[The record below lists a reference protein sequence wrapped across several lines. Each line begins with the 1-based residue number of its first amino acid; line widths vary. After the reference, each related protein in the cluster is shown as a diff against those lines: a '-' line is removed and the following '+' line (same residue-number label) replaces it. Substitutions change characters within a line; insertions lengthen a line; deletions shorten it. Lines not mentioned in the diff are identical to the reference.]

1 MNTNSLPFF
10 LLTLLSI
17 SCTSQQ
23 IIQKPI
29 LFDDERKQLSLD
41 YLSERYNMEQT
52 EATITPKMVVVHWT
66 AIPTMDKTFQVFY
79 PATLPNHRATIQ
91 KASALNVSSQY
102 LIDQDGTTY
111 QLLADTV
118 FARHVIGLNHCAIGI
133 ENVGNGSDLPLTK
146 AQLKANKELIEQLA
160 EKFPIEY
167 VIGHYE
173 YKNFIG
179 HPLWKEIDPN
189 YLTQKTDPGEAFMK
203 KLRQKLRRL
212 NLKEVPE
219 RTAQ

>member
-1 MNTNSLPFF
+1 MNTNLFF
-10 LLTLLSI
+10 LILLTSLSV
-17 SCTSQQ
+17 SCASQQ

-29 LFDDERKQLSLD
+29 LFDEERKQLSLE
-41 YLSERYNMEQT
+41 YLSERYNMEQN

-66 AIPTMDKTFQVFY
+66 AVPTMEKTFEVFY
-79 PATLPNHRATIQ
+79 PATLPNHRANIQ

-102 LIDQDGTTY
+102 LVDRDGTVY
-111 QLLADTV
+111 QLLADTT

-146 AQLKANKELIEQLA
+146 AQLKANTKLIKQLA
-160 EKFPIEY
+160 EEHSIEY

-179 HPLWKEIDPN
+179 HPLWKEVDPN
-189 YLTQKTDPGEAFMK
+189 YLTEKTDPGKAFMRD
-203 KLRQKLRRL
+203 LRQRLGKLD
-212 NLKEVPE
+212 LKEVPK
-219 RTAQ
+219 AK